1 MITILGPTAT
11 GKTQLA
17 AHLASEI
24 DGEIISADSRQVYK
38 YMNIGTGK
46 DLEDYVVNN
55 KKIPHHIIDIVEP
68 GYEYNVF
75 EFKRD
80 FLNAYKN
87 ITDKKKLPILCGGT
101 GMYIEAA
108 IGNYRFAEVPENI
121 PLREMLLKK
130 KKEELIEILASYK
143 KIHNT
148 SDICDMNRLLR
159 AIEIEV
165 FHHDFPEKTK
175 TENKIESRIFG
186 LAFPRDIVKQR
197 ITERLKNRLETGMI
211 DEIKSLN
218 EKGITFERLINYG
231 LEYKYVSLYLTG
243 SLKYEE
249 MFNLLNIAIHQFAKR
264 QMTWFRRMQRNGFE
278 ITWIDGNK
286 DFHFKVNEIIQK
298 LDIK

>member
-17 AHLASEI
+17 AHIAYNLN
-24 DGEIISADSRQVYK
+24 GEIISADSRQVYK
-38 YMNIGTGK
+38 YMDIGTGK
-46 DLEDYVVNN
+46 DLNDYIVNG
-55 KKIPHHIIDIVEP
+55 KKVPYHLIDIAEP

-80 FLNAYKN
+80 FINAYKN
-87 ITDKKKLPILCGGT
+87 ITDQKKIPILCGGT

-108 IGNYRFAEVPENI
+108 IGNYRFAEVPENY

-130 KKEELIEILASYK
+130 SKEELIEILASYK

-148 SDICDMNRLLR
+148 SDICDINRLLR

-165 FHHDFPEKTK
+165 FHQNFPEKN
-175 TENKIESRIFG
+175 EVDNKIQSKIFG
-186 LAFPRDIVKQR
+186 ISFPRDMVRQR

-211 DEIKSLN
+211 DEVKSLK
-218 EKGITFERLINYG
+218 EKGISYERLISYG
-231 LEYKYVSLYLTG
+231 LEYKYVSLYLKG
-243 SLKYEE
+243 ELKYEE

-264 QMTWFRRMQRNGFE
+264 QMTWFRRMQRKGFE

-286 DFHFKVNEIIQK
+286 DIHSKTYEIIQK
-298 LDIK
+298 LGS